1 LQRLIANLFCR
12 QTVGDKMSVFEKGL
26 NFLRVKVLLR
36 HPFLQMN
43 NNTTAIDVKRGQ
55 VGVESIFPKNLS
67 VHCLTKRASIRPRSD
82 FHQRKPFWVNDFHP
96 TKPDG
101 TGDRNPNTRNQR
113 GISLALRQLPQLLK
127 VDGHL
132 LSLPSATR

>member
-12 QTVGDKMSVFEKGL
+12 QTVGDKVGVLKKGL

-36 HPFLQMN
+36 HPFLQVN
-43 NNTTAIDVKRGQ
+43 DDAATVDVERGQ
-55 VGVESIFPKNLS
+55 VGIESIFSENFS
-67 VHCLTKRASIRPRSD
+67 VHRLTKRASIRPRSD

-96 TKPDG
+96 AKPDS

-113 GISLALRQLPQLLK
+113 GISLALRQLPKLLK

-132 LSLPSATR
+132 LSPPFATR

>member
-36 HPFLQMN
+36 HPFLQVN
-43 NNTTAIDVKRGQ
+43 DDAATVDVERGQ

-67 VHCLTKRASIRPRSD
+67 VHRLAKRTGIGSRSD
-82 FHQRKPFWVNDFHP
+82 FHQWKPFWVNDFHP
-96 TKPDG
+96 AKPDG
-101 TGDRNPNTRNQR
+101 AGDRNPHSSNER
-113 GISLALRQLPQLLK
+113 GISLAL
-127 VDGHL
+127 
-132 LSLPSATR
+132 S